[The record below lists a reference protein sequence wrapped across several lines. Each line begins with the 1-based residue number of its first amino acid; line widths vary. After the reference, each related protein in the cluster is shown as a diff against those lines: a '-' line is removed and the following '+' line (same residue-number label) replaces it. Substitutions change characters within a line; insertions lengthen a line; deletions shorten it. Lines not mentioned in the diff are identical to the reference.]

1 MTLLRNLIT
10 FVYIL
15 IMVKEKSKE
24 LYDKALKW
32 IYRKKFYG
40 VKAKIEPFDAPKTFH
55 RKQDDS
61 TFTPDI
67 TALRNER
74 KSFFDIVLKKETRRR
89 LAGKWQ
95 LMPEL
100 ASRNGGKLYLF
111 TPKGHHAFAERVVE
125 KYGLEA
131 NIIRLF

>member
-1 MTLLRNLIT
+1 
-10 FVYIL
+10 
-15 IMVKEKSKE
+15 MVKEKTKE

-40 VKAKIEPFDAPKTFH
+40 VKAKIEPFEAPKTFQ

-61 TFTPDI
+61 TIAPDI

-74 KSFFDIVLKKETRRR
+74 KSFFDIVLKKEARRR
-89 LAGKWQ
+89 LAGKWR
-95 LMPEL
+95 LMQEL
-100 ASRNGGKLYLF
+100 ASRSGGKLYLF